1 MDSLP
6 RIHHHHF
13 SLSHSLPQ
21 RSLKFFHGS
30 TPFSSL
36 PPFSSIRASSSSSPR
51 QNAFQKPQTAINH
64 LLKTLDPLL
73 SPLVKPTCIAIAATA
88 FSFMRLHPPPVASA
102 LPHAPPPPSSASE
115 ILPDDTAASETLPED
130 TTASETL
137 PDDTAASETLSDDA
151 AASENI
157 SVDTA
162 ASDTLSEERAA
173 LETLSDE
180 RTAEEQSSDDVLEL
194 ESLLRTKIKASE
206 INEALL
212 VLDRLIELEPEELE
226 YPFVKAH
233 LRLLN
238 GENELAAKE
247 FEDLLQRDPFHVETY
262 RCLLMLISET
272 KAPTMELLK
281 KIEEAVKV
289 CAEQGKDSEVRDFK
303 LLIAQIKVIDGDLSD
318 AMKVYEELEKE
329 EPQDFRPYLGQG
341 IVYTMLKKNDEAEK
355 QFEKF
360 RTLAPDNHPYKQYFE
375 DNSSILET
383 GLLDA
388 KS

>member
-73 SPLVKPTCIAIAATA
+73 SPLVKPTCIAIATTA

-115 ILPDDTAASETLPED
+115 I
-130 TTASETL
+130 L

-303 LLIAQIKVIDGDLSD
+303 LLIAQIKVINGDLSD

>member
-1 MDSLP
+1 
-6 RIHHHHF
+6 
-13 SLSHSLPQ
+13 
-21 RSLKFFHGS
+21 
-30 TPFSSL
+30 
-36 PPFSSIRASSSSSPR
+36 
-51 QNAFQKPQTAINH
+51 
-64 LLKTLDPLL
+64 
-73 SPLVKPTCIAIAATA
+73 
-88 FSFMRLHPPPVASA
+88 
-102 LPHAPPPPSSASE
+102 
-115 ILPDDTAASETLPED
+115 
-130 TTASETL
+130 
-137 PDDTAASETLSDDA
+137 
-151 AASENI
+151 
-157 SVDTA
+157 
-162 ASDTLSEERAA
+162 
-173 LETLSDE
+173 
-180 RTAEEQSSDDVLEL
+180 
-194 ESLLRTKIKASE
+194 
-206 INEALL
+206 
-212 VLDRLIELEPEELE
+212 
-226 YPFVKAH
+226 VKAH